1 MNRINEYNGLDII
14 NDVYPDTY
22 RLVFAIGNHHYSDY
36 EGLKVLVQAI
46 LKLDYNKIP
55 LIIDS
60 LTNLELTMLERTNPH
75 ASIGYN
81 KKVHDFCSLVCA
93 LNDCGYK
100 FNSENFSTLMFKI
113 RGNLIIKN
121 ANKLDI
127 MIDNPINF
135 SYIDNGTNALFNKE
149 LISNEKINGLEL
161 CNLMLYIGSNNY
173 NNSYDVIKHG
183 NFINK
188 EVLAKVYALQ

>member
-1 MNRINEYNGLDII
+1 MNRINEYNGIDII
-14 NDVYPDTY
+14 NEVKHDTY
-22 RLVFAIGNHHYSDY
+22 KLVSAIGNHNYSDY
-36 EGLKVLVQAI
+36 EGLKLLVDMI
-46 LKLDYNKIP
+46 IKLDYDKIP
-55 LIIDS
+55 LIVDS

-81 KKVHDFCSLVCA
+81 KKTHDFCSIICA

-100 FNSENFSTLMFKI
+100 FNSDKFSSKMFKL

-127 MIDNPINF
+127 MIHNPINF
-135 SYIDNGTNALFNKE
+135 SYVENGSDALFNKE
-149 LISNEKINGLEL
+149 LKSNEKINGLEL

-183 NFINK
+183 NFIK
-188 EVLAKVYALQ
+188 TKDLVKVLK

>member
-14 NDVYPDTY
+14 NDVDPDTY

-36 EGLKVLVQAI
+36 EGLKLLVQAI

-75 ASIGYN
+75 ASAGYN
-81 KKVHDFCSLVCA
+81 KKVHDFCSLICA

-100 FNSENFSTLMFKI
+100 FNSENFSAKMFKI

-127 MIDNPINF
+127 MIHNPINF
-135 SYIDNGTNALFNKE
+135 SYIDNGTKALFNKE
-149 LISNEKINGLEL
+149 LKSNEKINGLEL

-173 NNSYDVIKHG
+173 TNSTDVLKHG
-183 NFINK
+183 NYVKAK
-188 EVLAKVYALQ
+188 ELVKFLK

>member
-1 MNRINEYNGLDII
+1 MNRINEYNGIDII
-14 NDVYPDTY
+14 NEVKHDTY
-22 RLVFAIGNHHYSDY
+22 KLVSAIGNHNYSDY
-36 EGLKVLVQAI
+36 EGLKLLVATI
-46 LKLDYNKIP
+46 IKLDEDKIP

-75 ASIGYN
+75 ASVGHN
-81 KKVHDFCSLVCA
+81 KKIHDFCSIICA

-100 FNSENFSTLMFKI
+100 FDSERFSSKMFKL

-127 MIDNPINF
+127 MIYNPINF
-135 SYIDNGTNALFNKE
+135 SYVETGTDALFNKK
-149 LISNEKINGLEL
+149 LRSDEKINGLEL

-173 NNSYDVIKHG
+173 NNSFDVIKHG
-183 NFINK
+183 NFINTK
-188 EVLAKVYALQ
+188 DLVKVLK